1 MIHLG
6 DLRTLNAAGPQLG
19 FSLDD
24 EAETDKTRM
33 VGQGIYFGL
42 PKVFL
47 LLDILTVLA
56 VPATGQEGKNQTTN
70 ATRVEY
76 MLLNKMDQK
85 KKHMT
90 VNND

>member
-1 MIHLG
+1 MQQVPNLVSVWTMR
-6 DLRTLNAAGPQLG
+6 LRQT
-19 FSLDD
+19 
-24 EAETDKTRM
+24 KTRM
-33 VGQGIYFGL
+33 VGKGIYFGL

-47 LLDILTVLA
+47 LLDIITVLA

-85 KKHMT
+85 KKHMK
-90 VNND
+90 